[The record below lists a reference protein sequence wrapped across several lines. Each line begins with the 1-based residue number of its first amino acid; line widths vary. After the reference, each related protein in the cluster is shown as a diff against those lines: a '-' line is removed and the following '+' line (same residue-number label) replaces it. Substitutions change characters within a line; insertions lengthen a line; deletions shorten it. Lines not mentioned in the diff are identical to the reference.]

1 LILVKGASMKP
12 AMKRILVATDGS
24 DGSNRALDA
33 AAELA
38 GATGAALTIVTIGGN
53 LTGADLRKLADRDGD
68 LSKSLQAQAD
78 KPHLL
83 HRRGCAL
90 TR

>member
-1 LILVKGASMKP
+1 MKP

-33 AAELA
+33 TAELA
-38 GATGAALTIVTIGGN
+38 GTTGAALTIVTIGGN
-53 LTGADLRKLADRDGD
+53 VTGADLRKLSDRDGD

-78 KPHLL
+78 KPRPL
-83 HRRGCAL
+83 HRRGCAI
-90 TR
+90 TH